1 MEKAEKE
8 WIYGYITE
16 YINGYIMNGYIYM
29 NGYMKWIYMNG
40 YMNGYIT
47 ESLCCKPKTNPTL

>member
-40 YMNGYIT
+40 YIT

>member
-16 YINGYIMNGYIYM
+16 YINGYIMNGY
-29 NGYMKWIYMNG
+29 MKWI

-47 ESLCCKPKTNPTL
+47 ESLCCKSKTNPTL